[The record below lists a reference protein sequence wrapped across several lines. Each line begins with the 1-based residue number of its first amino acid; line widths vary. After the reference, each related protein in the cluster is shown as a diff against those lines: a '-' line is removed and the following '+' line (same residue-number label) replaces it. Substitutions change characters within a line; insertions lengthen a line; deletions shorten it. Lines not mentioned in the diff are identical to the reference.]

1 MDILKHPTE
10 IATWLSQ
17 RPEARIVGIAGPPG
31 SGKTS
36 VASELPPHLS
46 VPHCVVP
53 MDGFHYPQERLRAMG
68 RRDRMGAPDTFDTT
82 ALVELLV
89 RVSERL
95 EPVVFPEFDRT
106 IEEPIPGS
114 ITVMPEDELVILE
127 GNYLLVDDA
136 DWALIGELLDLCV
149 FVDIPEDVRLQRLTK
164 RHVDFGKSLSDATEW
179 VHRVDHANARVIEAT
194 KLRANA
200 LYQPML

>member
-1 MDILKHPTE
+1 MEILRHPPE

-17 RPEARIVGIAGPPG
+17 RPEARIVGIVGPPG

-36 VASELPPHLS
+36 VAQELTKYLT
-46 VPHCVVP
+46 VTHCVVP
-53 MDGFHYPQERLRAMG
+53 MDGFHYPQETLRAMG
-68 RRDRMGAPDTFDTT
+68 RRDRMGAPDTFDTK
-82 ALVELLV
+82 ALAHLLA

-149 FVDIPEDVRLQRLTK
+149 YVDIPEDVRLQRLTK
-164 RHVDFGKSLSDATEW
+164 RHVDFGKSPSDATEW
-179 VHRVDHANARVIEAT
+179 VQRVDQANARVIEAT
-194 KLRANA
+194 KARANA
-200 LYQPML
+200 IFQPKS